1 MQYPNGI
8 VGADVVLIN
17 GLEPSDVVVGV
28 RHQMDI
34 DFAGYDAGGGVVSY
48 VSGVNRRREEYS
60 GENCSYGEEV
70 EEVMESHGVRE
81 GGVAQVF
88 N

>member
-1 MQYPNGI
+1 
-8 VGADVVLIN
+8 
-17 GLEPSDVVVGV
+17 
-28 RHQMDI
+28 MDI

-70 EEVMESHGVRE
+70 EEVMESHGV
-81 GGVAQVF
+81 
-88 N
+88 